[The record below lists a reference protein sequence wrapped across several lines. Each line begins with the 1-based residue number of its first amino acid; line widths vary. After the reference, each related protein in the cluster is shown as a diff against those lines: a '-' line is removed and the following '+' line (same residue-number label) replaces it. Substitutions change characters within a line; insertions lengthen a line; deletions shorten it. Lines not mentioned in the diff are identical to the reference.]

1 MVTFLHAR
9 VTTCTCPCQ
18 FYYCLIL
25 TQSPTSVINQGTVLV
40 ISLCL
45 TVSYSGPI
53 SFSMLMHCSMVR
65 RIDWKLV
72 AQFYNDKL
80 QINFDSRYFL
90 STGI

>member
-9 VTTCTCPCQ
+9 VTTCTCPCH

-25 TQSPTSVINQGTVLV
+25 TQSPTSVTGGGCTRY
-40 ISLCL
+40 LCL

-65 RIDWKLV
+65 RIDLKLV